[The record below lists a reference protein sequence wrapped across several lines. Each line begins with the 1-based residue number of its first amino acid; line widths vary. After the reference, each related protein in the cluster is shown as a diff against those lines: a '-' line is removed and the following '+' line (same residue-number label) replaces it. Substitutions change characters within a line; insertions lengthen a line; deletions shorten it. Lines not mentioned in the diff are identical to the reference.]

1 MSLKLIDQYLA
12 RAESS
17 RIAAAAATLDNV
29 RERFLESENVWASL
43 ARRAER
49 VEVQR
54 EKLIAQ
60 KQAERDEAALVG
72 A

>member
-1 MSLKLIDQYLA
+1 MSLKLIDQYHA
-12 RAESS
+12 RAEDS
-17 RIAAAAATLDNV
+17 RIAAAGATLANV

-49 VEVQR
+49 VERER
-54 EKLIAQ
+54 EKLITQ
-60 KQAERDEAALVG
+60 KQDERDAAALIE